1 MPMLN
6 ETIDRYLATL
16 HEPASQRAARADL
29 VTFARW
35 WEEQRGRAFDPTQL
49 LAKDISAW
57 VRHRQDVEER
67 KPATIN
73 RGLSTLRRFG
83 EWLVA
88 EQMIR
93 ENPAKDV
100 RDLPLE
106 EHGPRSLPDDAVDA
120 VLRAV
125 QAEEEPY
132 IRLRDGALL
141 ALLAYAGL
149 RSQEACDVQLRDLDL
164 DAGNVIV
171 RLGKGRKTRRIPLHS
186 DAVALLRRYLR
197 ELRCPDGLPAIG
209 SDAEREPLLVAQDR
223 TKVGHPLVPGM
234 STRLVRHRIAVL
246 CQRAAAQLRAA
257 AKKEPRVER
266 AAQLTQMA
274 SQLDAASPH
283 ALRHSLARRMLRRG
297 ADLSEVQRVLGHS
310 RLSTTGIYT
319 VPDDDDLRDAIDRA
333 GI

>member
-1 MPMLN
+1 MDA
-6 ETIDRYLATL
+6 TIDRYVATL
-16 HEPASQRAARADL
+16 REPASQRAARADL
-29 VTFARW
+29 ATFVVW
-35 WEEQRGRAFDPTQL
+35 WEQQRGRAFDLSQL
-49 LAKDISAW
+49 IAEDITAW
-57 VRHRQDVEER
+57 VRHRQDDEER

-83 EWLVA
+83 DWLVA
-88 EQMIR
+88 ECLIN
-93 ENPAKDV
+93 ENPAKGV
-100 RDLPLE
+100 HDLPLE
-106 EHGPRSLPDDAVDA
+106 IRGPRSLPDDAVDA

-125 QAEEEPY
+125 QAEEEKVL
-132 IRLRDGALL
+132 RLRDGALL

-171 RLGKGRKTRRIPLHS
+171 RRGKGRKTRRIPLHS

-197 ELRCPDGLPAIG
+197 ELRSPDGTPAIG

-223 TKVGHPLVPGM
+223 TKQGHPFVPGM

-246 CQRAAAQLRAA
+246 CQQAAAQLRAA
-257 AKKEPRVER
+257 AKKEPRLER
-266 AAQLTQMA
+266 AGQLTQMA
-274 SQLDAASPH
+274 TQLDAASPH

-319 VPDDDDLRDAIDRA
+319 VPDDDDMRSAIDRA

>member
-1 MPMLN
+1 MN
-6 ETIDRYLATL
+6 EAIDRYLVTL
-16 HEPASQRAARADL
+16 REPASQRAARADL
-29 VTFARW
+29 ATFARW
-35 WEEQRGRAFDPTQL
+35 WEQERGRAFDPTQL

-57 VRHRQDVEER
+57 VRHRQDTEER

-88 EQMIR
+88 EHLLR
-93 ENPAKDV
+93 ENSAKGV

-125 QAEEEPY
+125 QVEEEPH

-171 RLGKGRKTRRIPLHS
+171 RRGKGRKTRRIPLHA
-186 DAVALLRRYLR
+186 DAVNLLRHYLR
-197 ELRCPDGLPAIG
+197 ELRYPDGMPAIG
-209 SDAEREPLLVAQDR
+209 SDAEREALLVAQDR
-223 TKVGHPLVPGM
+223 TKAGHPLVPGM

-246 CQRAAAQLRAA
+246 CQRAAEQLRAA
-257 AKKEPRVER
+257 AKKEPRVDR
-266 AAQLTQMA
+266 AAQITEMSTQ
-274 SQLDAASPH
+274 LEAASPH

-297 ADLSEVQRVLGHS
+297 ADLSEVQRILGHS